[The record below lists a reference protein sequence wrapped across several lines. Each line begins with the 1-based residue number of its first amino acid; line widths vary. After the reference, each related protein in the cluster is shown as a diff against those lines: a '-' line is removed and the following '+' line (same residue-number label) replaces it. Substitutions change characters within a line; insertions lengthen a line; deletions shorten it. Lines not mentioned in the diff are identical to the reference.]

1 MGCLSLKNPEQKQ
14 ALREEKR
21 KKRRFASGIRQRWL
35 RSILSLIAVIVI
47 LLGVAFSVA
56 NGFYTYST
64 MHSGLEAE
72 ANTTAAFLRN
82 YLNLDYN
89 ECYDSCVQ
97 LVQNYAGRD
106 RLELQFVG
114 SKGEVLASSY
124 GLFAEETVRTSEVAK
139 ALETKSNVSF
149 VGENPSTGERI
160 MSVATP
166 MIYADGQVV
175 GVLRFVTS
183 TRNADRF
190 ILVGLLLAI
199 GFAVGA
205 LLLVYVS
212 NRMYF
217 RSILV
222 PVAEITDTAKRIAA
236 GSYGVRIQKKFDDEI
251 GELADTINDMSA
263 KISQAERMQS
273 EFVSSVSHELRT
285 PLTAITGWGETLL
298 EGDADPEETKR
309 GITIILGEARRLT
322 SMVEELLEFT
332 RIQDGRF
339 TLNVRSC
346 DLRADFEDMIYM
358 YGSRLR
364 QEGITLEYEA
374 SDEDIPEISCDPE
387 RMRQVFLNILDNAAK
402 HGGEGKRIK
411 VSMGLEGD
419 RLVTR
424 IRDYGP
430 GIPEDELPHVKMKFY
445 KGSSK
450 ARGSGIGLAV
460 CDQIVELHGGKLTL
474 ENAPGGGCLVTVSL
488 PVTQ

>member
-1 MGCLSLKNPEQKQ
+1 MGCLSLKNPEEKQ
-14 ALREEKR
+14 AKREEKR

-35 RSILSLIAVIVI
+35 RSILSVMAMIVI
-47 LLGVAFSVA
+47 LIGVAFSLA
-56 NGFYTYST
+56 NGIYTYST
-64 MHSGLEAE
+64 MRSRLEAE
-72 ANTTAAFLRN
+72 ANTTTAFLRN

-89 ECYDSCVQ
+89 ECYASCVL

-106 RLELQFVG
+106 KLELQFVG

-124 GLFAEETVRTSEVAK
+124 GLFAEETVRTSDVPK
-139 ALETKSNVSF
+139 ALETKTNVFF

-160 MSVATP
+160 MSLATP
-166 MIYADGQVV
+166 LIYADGQAV

-190 ILVGLLLAI
+190 ILVGLLLAV
-199 GFAVGA
+199 GFA
-205 LLLVYVS
+205 LLSLALVYVS
-212 NRMYF
+212 NRLYF
-217 RSILV
+217 RSILR
-222 PVAEITDTAKRIAA
+222 PVAEITETAKRIAA

-251 GELADTINDMSA
+251 GVLADTINDMST

-298 EGDADPEETKR
+298 EGDVSPEETRR
-309 GITIILGEARRLT
+309 GISIILGEARRLT

-339 TLNVRSC
+339 TLNVRTC

-364 QEGITLEYEA
+364 QEGIRLEYEA
-374 SDEDIPEISCDPE
+374 TDEEIPEISCDPE

-402 HGGEGKRIK
+402 HGGEGKRISA
-411 VSMGLEGD
+411 SMHLEGD
-419 RLVTR
+419 RIVTR

-430 GIPEDELPHVKMKFY
+430 GIPEEELPHVKMKFY

-450 ARGSGIGLAV
+450 VRGSGIGLAV
-460 CDQIVELHGGKLTL
+460 CDQIVELHGGSLTL
-474 ENAPGGGCLVTVSL
+474 ENAEGGGCLVTVSL

>member
-1 MGCLSLKNPEQKQ
+1 MGCLSLKDPEQKQ
-14 ALREEKR
+14 SRREEKR

-35 RSILSLIAVIVI
+35 KSILSLMAAIVI
-47 LLGVAFSVA
+47 LVGVAFSVA
-56 NGFYTYST
+56 NGIYTYST
-64 MHSGLEAE
+64 MRSGLEAE
-72 ANTTAAFLRN
+72 ANTTTAFLRN

-89 ECYDSCVQ
+89 ECYASCVL

-114 SKGEVLASSY
+114 GKGEVLASSY
-124 GLFAEETVRTSEVAK
+124 GLFAEETVRTSEVSQ
-139 ALETKSNVSF
+139 ALETKSSVCY

-183 TRNADRF
+183 TRNADQH
-190 ILVGLLLAI
+190 ILVGMLLAV
-199 GFAVGA
+199 GFALGA
-205 LLLVYVS
+205 LVLVYVS

-217 RSILV
+217 RSILE
-222 PVAEITDTAKRIAA
+222 PVAEITETAKRIAA
-236 GSYGVRIQKKFDDEI
+236 GGYGAQIKKQYDDEI
-251 GELADTINDMSA
+251 GELADTINDMSN

-298 EGDADPEETKR
+298 EGNADPEETKR
-309 GITIILGEARRLT
+309 GITIILHEAKRLT

-339 TLNVRSC
+339 TLNLRTC
-346 DLRADFEDMIYM
+346 DLRADFEDMIFM

-364 QEGITLEYEA
+364 QEGISLEYEE
-374 SDEDIPEISCDPE
+374 SDDEIPEVSCDPE

-402 HGGEGKRIK
+402 HGGEGKRIDA
-411 VSMGLEGD
+411 SMRLEGD
-419 RLVTR
+419 SVVTR

-430 GIPEDELPHVKMKFY
+430 GIPEEELPHVKMKFY

-460 CDQIVELHGGKLTL
+460 CDQIVELHGGKLSL
-474 ENAPGGGCLVTVSL
+474 EHAEGGGTLVTVTL

>member
-1 MGCLSLKNPEQKQ
+1 MGCLSLKDPEQKQ
-14 ALREEKR
+14 AKREEKR

-35 RSILSLIAVIVI
+35 KNILSITAAIVI
-47 LLGVAFSVA
+47 LVGVAFSVA
-56 NGFYTYST
+56 NGFYTYTT
-64 MHSGLEAE
+64 MRSGLEAE
-72 ANTTAAFLRN
+72 AATTAAFLRN

-89 ECYDSCVQ
+89 ECYASCVL
-97 LVQNYAGRD
+97 LVQNYASRD

-114 SKGEVLASSY
+114 SQGEVLASSY
-124 GLFAEETVRTSEVAK
+124 GLFAEETVRTSDVPQ
-139 ALETKSNVSF
+139 ALDSKSSVYF

-160 MSVATP
+160 MSVAMP
-166 MIYADGQVV
+166 MIYADGRVV

-183 TRNADRF
+183 TKNADRF
-190 ILVGLLLAI
+190 IALGMVIAVAFALGSLALI
-199 GFAVGA
+199 YFSNA
-205 LLLVYVS
+205 L
-212 NRMYF
+212 YF
-217 RSILV
+217 RSILE
-222 PVAEITDTAKRIAA
+222 PVAEITETAKRIAA
-236 GSYGVRIQKKFDDEI
+236 GSYGVRIQKKYDDEI
-251 GELADTINDMSA
+251 GVLADTINDMSA
-263 KISQAERMQS
+263 KIGQSERMQS

-298 EGDADPEETKR
+298 EGEADPEETKR
-309 GITIILGEARRLT
+309 GIQIILGEARRLT

-339 TLNVRSC
+339 TLNVRLC
-346 DLRADFEDMIYM
+346 DLRSDFEDMIFM
-358 YGSRLR
+358 YGSRLK
-364 QEGITLEYEA
+364 QEGVELEYEEND
-374 SDEDIPEISCDPE
+374 DEIPEIPCDPE

-402 HGGEGKRIK
+402 HGGEGKRIT
-411 VSMGLEGD
+411 VSMRLEGD
-419 RLVTR
+419 QVVTR

-430 GIPEDELPHVKMKFY
+430 GIPEEELPHVKMKFY

>member
-14 ALREEKR
+14 ALRAEKR
-21 KKRRFASGIRQRWL
+21 KKNRFASGIRQRWL
-35 RSILSLIAVIVI
+35 KNILSIMAVIVI
-47 LLGVAFSVA
+47 LVGAAFTLA

-64 MHSGLEAE
+64 MRSGLEAE
-72 ANTTAAFLRN
+72 ANTTTAFLRN
-82 YLNLDYN
+82 YLNLDYD
-89 ECYDSCVQ
+89 ECKSSCVQ

-114 SKGEVLASSY
+114 SKGEVLTSSF
-124 GLFAEETVRTSEVAK
+124 GLFAEETVRTSEVSK
-139 ALETKSNVSF
+139 ALETRNNTFF
-149 VGENPSTGERI
+149 VGKNPSTGERI
-160 MSVATP
+160 MSLATP

-190 ILVGLLLAI
+190 ILVGMLLAL
-199 GFAVGA
+199 GFALAA
-205 LLLVYVS
+205 LLLVYLS
-212 NRMYF
+212 SRMYF

-298 EGDADPEETKR
+298 EGDADPEETRR

-339 TLNVRSC
+339 TLNVRTC
-346 DLRADFEDMIYM
+346 DLRADFEDMIFM

-364 QEGITLEYEA
+364 QEGIKLEYQA
-374 SDEDIPEISCDPE
+374 SDDDIPEISCDPE

-402 HGGEGKRIK
+402 HGGDGKRIT
-411 VSMGLEGD
+411 VSMGLEGNQI
-419 RLVTR
+419 VTR

-430 GIPEDELPHVKMKFY
+430 GIPEEELPHVKMKFY

-450 ARGSGIGLAV
+450 VRGSGIGLAV

>member
-1 MGCLSLKNPEQKQ
+1 MGCLSLKDPEQKQ

-21 KKRRFASGIRQRWL
+21 KKKRLASGILQRWL
-35 RSILSLIAVIVI
+35 RNILSLMSVIVI
-47 LLGVAFSVA
+47 LLGAAFSVA

-64 MHSGLEAE
+64 MRSGLEAE

-82 YLNLDYN
+82 YLNLDYS

-114 SKGEVLASSY
+114 GKGEVLASSY
-124 GLFAEETVRTSEVAK
+124 GMFAEETVRTSEVSK
-139 ALETKSNVSF
+139 ALETKTNVVF
-149 VGENPSTGERI
+149 VGENPSTRERI

-183 TRNADRF
+183 TRNADRL
-190 ILVGLLLAI
+190 ILVGMLLAI
-199 GFAVGA
+199 GFAA
-205 LLLVYVS
+205 FAIFLVYVS
-212 NRMYF
+212 NRMYL
-217 RSILV
+217 RSILM
-222 PVAEITDTAKRIAA
+222 PVAEITDTAKRIAS

-263 KISQAERMQS
+263 KIGQAERMQS

-298 EGDADPEETKR
+298 QGDADPEETRR
-309 GITIILGEARRLT
+309 GISIILGEAKRLT

-339 TLNVRSC
+339 TLNVRNC

-364 QEGITLEYEA
+364 QEGIRLEYNA
-374 SDEDIPEISCDPE
+374 SDDEIPEISCDPE

-402 HGGEGKRIK
+402 HGGEGRRIM
-411 VSMGLEGD
+411 VSMQLEGD
-419 RLVTR
+419 RIVTR
-424 IRDYGP
+424 IRDFGP
-430 GIPEDELPHVKMKFY
+430 GIPEEELPHVKMKFY

-460 CDQIVELHGGKLTL
+460 CDQIVELHGGTLTL
-474 ENAPGGGCLVTVSL
+474 ENAEGGGCLVTVSL

>member
-14 ALREEKR
+14 ALRAERR

-35 RSILSLIAVIVI
+35 RSILTIMAIIVVFM
-47 LLGVAFSVA
+47 GVAFTVA
-56 NGFYTYST
+56 NGFYTYSA
-64 MHSGLEAE
+64 MRSGLEAE

-82 YLNLDYN
+82 NLNLDYDD
-89 ECYDSCVQ
+89 CKASCIQ

-114 SKGEVLASSY
+114 SKGEVMASSY
-124 GLFAEETVRTSEVAK
+124 GLFAEETVRTSDFSK
-139 ALETKSNVSF
+139 ALETKNNVYF

-160 MSVATP
+160 MSVSTP
-166 MIYADGQVV
+166 MIYADGRVV
-175 GVLRFVTS
+175 GVLRYVSS
-183 TRNADRF
+183 TRNADRL
-190 ILVGLLLAI
+190 IWVGLLFAV
-199 GFAVGA
+199 GFALGA

-217 RSILV
+217 RSILE
-222 PVAEITDTAKRIAA
+222 PVAEITDTAKRISA

-298 EGDADPEETKR
+298 EGDADPEETRR
-309 GITIILGEARRLT
+309 GISIILGEARRLT

-339 TLNVRSC
+339 TLNVRTC
-346 DLRADFEDMIYM
+346 DLRADFEDMIFM

-364 QEGITLEYEA
+364 QEGIKLEYEA
-374 SDEDIPEISCDPE
+374 SDDEIPEISCDPE

-402 HGGEGKRIK
+402 HGGEGKRIH

-419 RLVTR
+419 RIVTR
-424 IRDYGP
+424 IRDFGP
-430 GIPEDELPHVKMKFY
+430 GIPEEELPHVKMKFY

-460 CDQIVELHGGKLTL
+460 CDQIVELHGGTLTL
-474 ENAPGGGCLVTVSL
+474 ENAEGGGCIVTVSL
-488 PVTQ
+488 PVSQ